1 MFSVHGD
8 TVDHFP
14 IARANRWN
22 PKEASQ
28 KRASGGGES
37 GNFRGSETSGGRGF
51 GGSNYGQ
58 GTGTSASNQRHGGGG
73 VKITINKRRSSCI
86 C

>member
-1 MFSVHGD
+1 MFSMQGD
-8 TVDHFP
+8 AVDHFP

-22 PKEASQ
+22 PKAGE
-28 KRASGGGES
+28 KRASGGGGGS

-58 GTGTSASNQRHGGGG
+58 GAG
-73 VKITINKRRSSCI
+73 
-86 C
+86 